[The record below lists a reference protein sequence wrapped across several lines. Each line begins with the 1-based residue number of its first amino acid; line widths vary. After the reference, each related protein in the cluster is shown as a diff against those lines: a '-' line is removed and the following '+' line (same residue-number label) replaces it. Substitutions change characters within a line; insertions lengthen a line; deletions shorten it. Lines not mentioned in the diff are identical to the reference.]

1 MTLYLVRHTKV
12 NSPTGVCYGQSD
24 IDVHS
29 TFETEKSILISKLQ
43 KINFDKIYS
52 SPLKRCTIL
61 AEAFINSHNKVSYDQ
76 RLVELNFGKWEGKI
90 WSEIEKSEEA
100 KLWFNDYMNTPC
112 PGGES
117 YIDLLTRVQDFL
129 YDLKNKDFEN
139 KVLIICHGGT
149 IRAFHTII
157 KKVSLQESFDLK
169 IDYGQIVK
177 MELNNSYINNYQCE
191 SRVKILS

>member
-12 NSPTGVCYGQSD
+12 DCPTGVCYGQSD

-29 TFETEKSILISKLQ
+29 TFEAEKDMLISKLQ
-43 KINFDKIYS
+43 YINFDKIYS
-52 SPLKRCTIL
+52 SPSKRCAIL
-61 AEAFINSHNKVSYDQ
+61 AEAFTNSHNKVIYDQ
-76 RLVELNFGKWEGKI
+76 RLMELDFGKWEGKI

-100 KLWFNDYMNTPC
+100 KLWFNDYLNIQC

-117 YIDLLTRVQDFL
+117 YTDLLTRVQDFL
-129 YDLKNKDFEN
+129 NDLKNKDFGN

-157 KKVSLQESFDLK
+157 KKVSTQKSFDLK
-169 IDYGQIVK
+169 IDYGQMVK
-177 MELNNSYINNYQCE
+177 MGLNNSY
-191 SRVKILS
+191 SR